1 MNTGKHIAL
10 TIQTFVDKVM
20 SLLFNTLSRF
30 VIGFLPRSKHLLIS
44 WLQSPSA
51 LILEPK
57 KMKLVTVSMVFS
69 SICHEVMG
77 PNAMS
82 SSLHLHIFRN
92 SRVSNVMK
100 IVMMTSNGLSSLTA
114 FLEEQSGL
122 INSTA
127 LMIDPVIFR

>member
-1 MNTGKHIAL
+1 
-10 TIQTFVDKVM
+10 
-20 SLLFNTLSRF
+20 
-30 VIGFLPRSKHLLIS
+30 
-44 WLQSPSA
+44 
-51 LILEPK
+51 
-57 KMKLVTVSMVFS
+57 MKFVTVSMVFS

-100 IVMMTSNGLSSLTA
+100 IVMMISNGLSFLTA
-114 FLEEQSGL
+114 FLEEKSGL
-122 INSTA
+122 INRTA

>member
-1 MNTGKHIAL
+1 
-10 TIQTFVDKVM
+10 
-20 SLLFNTLSRF
+20 
-30 VIGFLPRSKHLLIS
+30 
-44 WLQSPSA
+44 
-51 LILEPK
+51 
-57 KMKLVTVSMVFS
+57 MKLVTVSMVFS

-82 SSLHLHIFRN
+82 SSLHLDIFRN

-100 IVMMTSNGLSSLTA
+100 IVMMTSNGLSSLIA

>member
-1 MNTGKHIAL
+1 MAE
-10 TIQTFVDKVM
+10 
-20 SLLFNTLSRF
+20 
-30 VIGFLPRSKHLLIS
+30 
-44 WLQSPSA
+44 SPSA

-57 KMKLVTVSMVFS
+57 KMKLVIVSMVSS

-100 IVMMTSNGLSSLTA
+100 IVMLTSNGLSYLTA

-122 INSTA
+122 INRTA
-127 LMIDPVIFR
+127 LMIDPIIFR